1 MPVAPPGVVADRPV
15 AADPRPSVSRG
26 NSRSYLALG
35 MTFLLLGLG
44 FANPFPLVLR
54 PPAGIWEGNISLE
67 ALNLYALTAFL
78 GWAHFAYAW
87 QGQWKASLRVRP
99 YRRAGYWVMIAML
112 LMGFLGLRS
121 VLGVGLF
128 SLLIWG
134 YNISHFIKAEAVF
147 SGRAR
152 SQAFLMPT
160 IAFAWF
166 TLVLFP
172 IGPLG
177 DRLLVFAGTAL
188 LAAAALYFGA
198 WRDLAEGRLLMP
210 LLSMFLL
217 GETLV
222 WSGYSPYMSPAF
234 RVGVYIFHI
243 AAASFFHYLSSY
255 FFAQRGAETPRWL
268 RPGAVVVANLAL
280 VGLGCAVARVPAFA
294 PLRYIVS
301 PEWFTLW
308 VALHLA
314 ASDLLPWWKQRA
326 PVGIPA

>member
-1 MPVAPPGVVADRPV
+1 MAAAPSVVAS
-15 AADPRPSVSRG
+15 APSPAPLSGG

-35 MTFLLLGLG
+35 VTFLLLGIG
-44 FANPFPLVLR
+44 FANPFSLVLH
-54 PPAGIWEGNISLE
+54 PPPGIWEGEISKE

-87 QGQWKASLRVRP
+87 HGQWRASLRLP
-99 YRRAGYWVMIAML
+99 IPRRAGYWVAVMVLFAA
-112 LMGFLGLRS
+112 FLGLRS
-121 VLGVGLF
+121 ALGVGLF

-152 SQAFLMPT
+152 GQSFVMPT
-160 IAFAWF
+160 AAFAWF

-172 IGPLG
+172 AGPLG
-177 DRLLVFAGTAL
+177 SRLLVFAGTAL
-188 LAAAALYFGA
+188 LAAVALAAGA
-198 WRDLAEGRLLMP
+198 WRDLSEGRLQMP
-210 LLSMFLL
+210 LLTMFLL

-255 FFAQRGAETPRWL
+255 FFAQRGAATPRRL
-268 RPGAVVVANLAL
+268 RPGAVVAANLAM
-280 VGLGCAVARVPAFA
+280 VALGCAADRASPLA
-294 PLRYIVS
+294 PLQYILS

-314 ASDLLPWWKQRA
+314 ASDLLPWWKRLA
-326 PVGIPA
+326 AASAAAA